1 MFHGLAGRAG
11 EAVKARWGLGLG
23 VNKDVPL
30 SEMTSRIVAICL
42 CDVDGRRSRRG
53 RGGLGGRRMGG
64 EVEAKVQSRGVY
76 SAWSVGSVLRGLLCG
91 AGL

>member
-1 MFHGLAGRAG
+1 MFHALPDKAG
-11 EAVKARWGLGLG
+11 EAVKARWGPAIG
-23 VNKDVPL
+23 VNKYVPL
-30 SEMTSRIVAICL
+30 SEMTSRMVAICL
-42 CDVDGRRSRRG
+42 CDVDGRRWRRG